1 MNCDECIW
9 HSADGCTE
17 WECNPITRAEAK
29 RLLKKIVKCGE
40 CKFWKT
46 GIAYD
51 AVGVCKHDDHP
62 WNQITNR
69 NYYCADAEEK
79 DG

>member
-9 HSADGCTE
+9 HSAGGYTE

-29 RLLKKIVKCGE
+29 RLLKKIVKCGN
-40 CKFWKT
+40 CTHWRT
-46 GIAYD
+46 GIAYE
-51 AVGVCKHDDHP
+51 AVGKCKLHDR
-62 WNQITNR
+62 ITNK
-69 NYYCADAEEK
+69 NYFCGDGKEK